1 MDKFI
6 FEGFLPRKKGRT
18 TTLKNLASEKR
29 TLVIFESPNRIQ
41 KTLRDLLKIFGNRQI
56 AIARELTKMH
66 EEVIRSNLE
75 DLANQERK
83 WRGELTLVIAG
94 LNIKKRKD

>member
-1 MDKFI
+1 M
-6 FEGFLPRKKGRT
+6 
-18 TTLKNLASEKR
+18 
-29 TLVIFESPNRIQ
+29 VIFESPNRIQ
-41 KTLRDLLKIFGNRQI
+41 KTLRDLLKAFGNRQI

>member
-1 MDKFI
+1 ML
-6 FEGFLPRKKGRT
+6 ENLSAERRT
-18 TTLKNLASEKR
+18 I
-29 TLVIFESPNRIQ
+29 VIFESPNRIQ
-41 KTLRDLLKIFGNRQI
+41 KTLRDLLKFFGNRQI

-75 DLANQERK
+75 ELANQERK

-94 LNIKKRKD
+94 LNVKKRKD